1 MKTIKERVLQ
11 IAEYKGFSKEKFFKK
26 IGMTYGNFKGS
37 AKKTPLN
44 SDAVAK
50 ILTNF
55 PEINPLWLL
64 TGEGEMLKQ
73 GGGETEKLEKM
84 MQEIR
89 GLQKQVELLEQIKV
103 NSQKLIGAQDQ
114 VIASYKEKIQ
124 ELQNKLQQL
133 QEAIEECEKQKRRVS

>member
-11 IAEYKGFSKEKFFKK
+11 IAEYKGFSKEKFFKI

-73 GGGETEKLEKM
+73 GGGGTEEIEKLK
-84 MQEIR
+84 QEIES
-89 GLQKQVELLEQIKV
+89 LKKHIELLEDV
-103 NSQKLIGAQDQ
+103 
-114 VIASYKEKIQ
+114 KEKS
-124 ELQNKLQQL
+124 QQL
-133 QEAIEECEKQKRRVS
+133 INVQSEVMLSRNEKIKQLNERIRQLESLLEECEKRKRSVS